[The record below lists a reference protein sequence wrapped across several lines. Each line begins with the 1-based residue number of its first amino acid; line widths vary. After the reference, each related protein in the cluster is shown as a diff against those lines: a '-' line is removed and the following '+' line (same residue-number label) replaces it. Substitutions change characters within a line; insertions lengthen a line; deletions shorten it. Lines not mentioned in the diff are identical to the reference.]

1 MTPEYDE
8 AFAKYY
14 ETLKILPLP
23 LISWD
28 FFDSKNFQIVTFNKI
43 QKQWKSKISFED
55 IVYNT
60 KREILVTDL
69 NQQIIFAS
77 EGIHA
82 MNGWRSQ
89 EIIGKSPKIFQ
100 GKLTSIQSKS
110 NIRNAIL
117 KKLPFKEI
125 ITNYRKNGST
135 YLCEIEGFPMF
146 NKKGTLV
153 NYVAFEN
160 IAS

>member
-14 ETLKILPLP
+14 ATLKILPLP

-28 FFDSKNFQIVTFNKI
+28 FFDSKNFQIGTFNKI

-55 IVYNT
+55 IVYKT

-77 EGIHA
+77 DGIHA
-82 MNGWRSQ
+82 MNGWRSN

-117 KKLPFKEI
+117 NKLPFKEI

-153 NYVAFEN
+153 NYVAFES